1 LKFLCLIFFLL
12 LITYSTNCFALSKSA
27 NEIVVPTDYTTIQ
40 DAINAASS
48 YDVIYVK
55 SGVYKEKLLVDKPL
69 FIRGAVGET
78 VAIVAEDDADI
89 LTIEASNV
97 TVSNFLICKS
107 VGYSSKSAG
116 VRLSN
121 ASRCMIENNT
131 IVGNFIGV
139 LIEGGSF
146 NFVQNN
152 VVTMNHYGIFV
163 RRYQHDVES
172 YGNVIFNNL
181 IANNSWNGI
190 EIDWGGANTVSSNT
204 ISYNFAFGLEIPD
217 YTPSSMNVIFHNN
230 FVGNADAFG
239 KIYQAYA
246 PENNYWNFSGEGN
259 YWSDFYGVDEDY
271 DAISDLPYVP
281 SRNVID
287 YFPLMGTFRT
297 FTVCNYN
304 VNIISNAS
312 AYEFSYSITNDE
324 GQPFVINLLIS
335 SDSEWFARIS
345 LPKHLYSFSSLEVNG
360 SSYECR
366 NFTENDSYINLYLN
380 CSSGV
385 YVVRIYG
392 FLIGESL
399 LVCTLSLTFI
409 YSVLICYKKVRR
421 CAKTI
426 KA

>member
-1 LKFLCLIFFLL
+1 MKFLCPIFLFL
-12 LITYSTNCFALSKSA
+12 LITYSINCFALSKSE
-27 NEIVVPTDYTTIQ
+27 NEIVVPIDYTTIQ
-40 DAINAASS
+40 DAINAASP

-69 FIRGAVGET
+69 FIRGVAGET
-78 VAIVAEDDADI
+78 VSIVTEDDADI
-89 LTIEASNV
+89 ITIEASNV
-97 TVSNFLICKS
+97 TVSNFLISRS
-107 VGYSSKSAG
+107 VGFSSKSAG

-121 ASRCMIENNT
+121 ASCCVIENNT

-139 LIEGGSF
+139 LIEGGSL
-146 NFVQNN
+146 NLVQNN
-152 VVTMNHYGIFV
+152 VITMNRYGIFV
-163 RRYQHDVES
+163 RRYQHYVES
-172 YGNVIFNNL
+172 YSNVIFNNL
-181 IANNSWNGI
+181 ITNNSWNGI
-190 EIDWGGANTVSSNT
+190 EIDWGGANNVSSNT

-217 YTPSSMNVIFHNN
+217 YTPSSLNVIYHNN

-239 KIYQAYA
+239 TVYQAYA

-259 YWSDFYGVDEDY
+259 YWSDFHGVDENY
-271 DAISDLPYVP
+271 DAISDLPYIP

-287 YFPLMGTFRT
+287 YFPLMGAFQTFE
-297 FTVCNYN
+297 VCNYN
-304 VNIISNAS
+304 LNIISNAS
-312 AYEFSYSITNDE
+312 TYEFSYSITNDE
-324 GQPFVINLLIS
+324 SQLFVINLLIS

-345 LPKHLYSFSSLEVNG
+345 LPKHFYSFSSIEVNG

-392 FLIGESL
+392 FLISESL
-399 LVCTLSLTFI
+399 LVCTLLVMFV
-409 YSVLICYKKVRR
+409 YSVLLRYRKFWRYTKN
-421 CAKTI
+421 I